1 MNINNIN
8 DVITNLYE
16 ALVLVRYPGIA
27 QIDLSNFQ
35 NTVLAENNRKQLLH
49 WLLVQSINIVDST
62 LNIPSADET
71 LLVEWYSQFGVCI
84 DKNAL
89 LCQCPLTEQLDTLV
103 NLTEFIMN
111 VLGTDDN
118 NPPDVSDL
126 DQDLLQ
132 NYIQNKINLF
142 PSSHN
147 LSIRNLTHR
156 ETQQYIK
163 SKNQGLKDQ
172 ENNIH
177 NGSNVD
183 GVENSSVSKNT
194 AKIKDLKVN
203 QPLNSAVLEEF
214 CEVFRSVDTRNKS
227 ECETSEKDLKS
238 VDNCIESI
246 DTKFTTFN
254 KTLCCKT
261 ELSNAVIPT
270 DLNIGSSPLNQV
282 IQEIVIGFENL
293 SQLNN
298 AHYEENRI

>member
-27 QIDLSNFQ
+27 LIDLSNFQ

-49 WLLVQSINIVDST
+49 WLLVQSINVVDST
-62 LNIPSADET
+62 LKIPTADET

-84 DKNAL
+84 NKNAL

-111 VLGTDDN
+111 VLGADDN
-118 NPPDVSDL
+118 NSPDVSDL
-126 DQDLLQ
+126 DQDILQ
-132 NYIQNKINLF
+132 NYIQNKIDIS

-147 LSIRNLTHR
+147 LSIRNLSYR

-163 SKNQGLKDQ
+163 SKNQDLKDE

-194 AKIKDLKVN
+194 AVIKDLKVN
-203 QPLNSAVLEEF
+203 LPSNSAVFEEF
-214 CEVFRSVDTRNKS
+214 CEVFRSIDTRNKS
-227 ECETSEKDLKS
+227 ECENSKENLKS

-246 DTKFTTFN
+246 DAKFTTFN
-254 KTLCCKT
+254 KTLRCKN

-270 DLNIGSSPLNQV
+270 DLNIESSPLNQV

-298 AHYEENRI
+298 AHDAENRN